1 MLSSIVDAVSVA
13 LNGEF
18 GDDYEIYSEEIEQG
32 LKEPCFFI
40 SVIDSSIQPYPGGR
54 YFRRSQLCIQ
64 YFPVSAS
71 RNRECEDAAVRM
83 EQSLECIVYDDG
95 MIRGTDM
102 SHEVHDGV
110 MSFFVNYNMF
120 IERIDEDNTQ
130 MESMLSDTVIKEVE

>member
-18 GDDYEIYSEEIEQG
+18 GDDYEIYGEEMEQG

-40 SVIDSSIQPYPGGR
+40 AVIESSVKPYPGNR
-54 YFRRSQLCIQ
+54 YRRHAQLCIQ
-64 YFPVSAS
+64 YFPLSAS
-71 RNRECEDAAVRM
+71 KNRECEDAEIRM
-83 EQSLECIVYDDG
+83 EECLEYIALDEG
-95 MIRGTDM
+95 QIRGIDM

-120 IERIDEDNTQ
+120 VERIRSDEQ
-130 MESMLSDTVIKEVE
+130 MESMLSDILIKEVE